1 MPAKG
6 VRAQGA
12 LLHLPCA
19 PMFEFYPQIKAVHI
33 ACVILSGVLFALRG
47 TLVQAGRGTV
57 AYWPPLRYL
66 SYSVDTVLLTAALM
80 LLTILPGAYFANGWL
95 TVKLVGV
102 VLYVICGSLAL
113 KRARSAGMRRG
124 FFVAALLL
132 YLGIVGIAWMHHPL
146 GWLHGWMQ

>member
-1 MPAKG
+1 
-6 VRAQGA
+6 
-12 LLHLPCA
+12 
-19 PMFEFYPQIKAVHI
+19 MFEFYPQIKAVHI
-33 ACVILSGVLFALRG
+33 ACVILSGLLFALRG

-57 AYWPPLRYL
+57 AHWAPLRYL

-113 KRARSAGMRRG
+113 KRARGRALQRG
-124 FFVAALLL
+124 FFVAALCV
-132 YLGIVGIAWMHHPL
+132 YAAIVGIAWEHHPL
-146 GWLHGWMQ
+146 GWLHGWMR